1 MTTKL
6 IVPGQKKLDLS
17 QAVSITPEQSSDKI
31 KEDLID
37 FNKKFMTKAVND
49 NYQLFMKEL
58 TKRDD
63 YINLLREELVTIQD
77 IVVHLVDFIK
87 NIKNDNE

>member
-1 MTTKL
+1 
-6 IVPGQKKLDLS
+6 
-17 QAVSITPEQSSDKI
+17 
-31 KEDLID
+31 
-37 FNKKFMTKAVND
+37 MTKAVND
-49 NYQLFMKEL
+49 NFQLFMKEL

-87 NIKNDNE
+87 NIKNDTE

>member
-17 QAVSITPEQSSDKI
+17 QAVSITPEQPSDNI
-31 KEDLID
+31 KEDLIE
-37 FNKKFMTKAVND
+37 FNKNFMQKAVND
-49 NYQLFMKEL
+49 NFQLFMQEL

-63 YINLLREELVTIQD
+63 YINMLREELLTIQD

-87 NIKNDNE
+87 NIKNDNV